1 MTTLLKE
8 VYNLYKIY
16 TKLNSALTNSTIV
29 NESFCREIKAM
40 ILNDGCI
47 AIKFAQW
54 IISRL
59 RSEPGKHIEYIV
71 NYFDDIFD
79 NCPFHD
85 MNYTNSIFDEYSYYP
100 LSDLIQPNSLKEI
113 VNILTIL
120 TGDININNA
129 QLQKISNKT
138 KLILDD
144 MYKLCQYNYLTAI
157 LALVKADLNTTVETA
172 NEDMRYY
179 EQLKSAF
186 EPVKK

>member
-29 NESFCREIKAM
+29 NESFCREIKTM

-79 NCPFHD
+79 N
-85 MNYTNSIFDEYSYYP
+85 SYDNEP
-100 LSDLIQPNSLKEI
+100 DQFKRIEMVLSEI
-113 VNILTIL
+113 IRM
-120 TGDININNA
+120 
-129 QLQKISNKT
+129 KT
-138 KLILDD
+138 KTVDELYELTQLLKDRLIRNKD
-144 MYKLCQYNYLTAI
+144 
-157 LALVKADLNTTVETA
+157 
-172 NEDMRYY
+172 RYY
-179 EQLKSAF
+179 SDEFKSITKGYF
-186 EPVKK
+186 TNITNWIISDV